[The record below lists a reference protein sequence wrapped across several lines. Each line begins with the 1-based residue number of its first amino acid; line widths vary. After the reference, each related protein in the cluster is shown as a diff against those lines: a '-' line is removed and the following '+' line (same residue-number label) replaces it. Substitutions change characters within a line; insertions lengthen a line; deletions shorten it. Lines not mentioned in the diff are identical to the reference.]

1 MTKHTWP
8 RLHLYVLDFTRMLS
22 GMRSETGMSEADASE
37 LSDIGWHWEKVPDD
51 IYEDVRFIAASL
63 GVTGSD

>member
-1 MTKHTWP
+1 
-8 RLHLYVLDFTRMLS
+8 MLS